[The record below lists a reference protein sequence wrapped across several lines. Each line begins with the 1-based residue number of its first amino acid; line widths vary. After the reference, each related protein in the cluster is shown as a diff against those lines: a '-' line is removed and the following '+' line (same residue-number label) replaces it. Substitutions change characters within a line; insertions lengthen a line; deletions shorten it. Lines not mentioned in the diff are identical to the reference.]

1 MEHKSQILTEDQ
13 FKGNYHG
20 SGSMV
25 LTGTFDGSL
34 TIDNLFITKSGKFL
48 GTLIAKNIVVEG
60 TLKADIEVEKIHVKV
75 QGTVDGELVYRQL
88 IIDEG
93 AFLNSSKVVKMSDSK
108 AVKKFNSA

>member
-1 MEHKSQILTEDQ
+1 MEHKSQILNEDQ

-60 TLKADIEVEKIHVKV
+60 ALKADIEVEKIHVKAA
-75 QGTVDGELVYRQL
+75 GTVDGELVYRQL